1 MNANYSEYRVADLDS
16 DGQKDI
22 FILRF
27 DAEQPQGVAELYHW
41 KDGQLER
48 EPEAY
53 LTAGASQVKR
63 ILSGNLMKDVPA
75 VFVASAYENNS
86 LVTDVFAFQ
95 DGTFRNVTAHEA
107 ESAVSTVRSY
117 YVYAADIDED
127 GLIELPQIL
136 PLPTAE
142 GAG

>member
-53 LTAGASQVKR
+53 LTAGPSQTHFEWESDEGCSRCLCCKR
-63 ILSGNLMKDVPA
+63 I
-75 VFVASAYENNS
+75 
-86 LVTDVFAFQ
+86 
-95 DGTFRNVTAHEA
+95 
-107 ESAVSTVRSY
+107 
-117 YVYAADIDED
+117 
-127 GLIELPQIL
+127 
-136 PLPTAE
+136 
-142 GAG
+142 